1 MGKDRKTRLIKLTD
15 FLKQA
20 NVQIVGGLG
29 LGGGIRTL
37 YRHLSILYSKERALK
52 SSDLWLKEKISDGTL
67 SARNRFTNNIVNI
80 PLHSVVPSLRRPS
93 GVECLDVTE
102 KSDFLVTE
110 TFSCIGD
117 FFEDKKIMQK
127 FESNKKCW
135 NDYIK
140 RRQGSVF
147 IARKFDLS
155 APGTRLIS
163 FYSSVS
169 LVPGEF
175 WLLRNLNSEF
185 SKVLSIWFNS
195 TPNLIQM
202 FLNRTE
208 TRGAWMKTDIDALKE
223 MYVIDPRIIGRK
235 ENNELLEIF
244 DSIATVPLPCIT
256 EQLQKVHPTRKK
268 IDETILKIVGFNESE
283 IDNILTTAYPA
294 LCNEIDKLKTLMEG

>member
-20 NVQIVGGLG
+20 NVEIVGGLG

-37 YRHLSILYSKERALK
+37 YRHLSILYSNERALK
-52 SSDLWLKEKISDGTL
+52 SSDLWLKEKISEGTL

-80 PLHSVVPSLRRPS
+80 PLHSVAPSLRRPS
-93 GVECLDVTE
+93 GVDCVDVTE
-102 KSDFLVTE
+102 KSDFLVTD
-110 TFSCIGD
+110 TFSCIED
-117 FFEDKKIMQK
+117 FFEDKKLMQR
-127 FESNKKCW
+127 FERNKKCW
-135 NDYIK
+135 KDYVE

-147 IARKFDLS
+147 VARKFDLS
-155 APGTRLIS
+155 APGTRLVS

-208 TRGAWMKTDIDALKE
+208 TRGAWMKIDIKALKE
-223 MYVIDPRIIGRK
+223 MYVIDPRTIGRK
-235 ENNELLEIF
+235 EINELLEIF
-244 DSIATVPLPCIT
+244 DSIAALPLPRIT
-256 EQLQKVHPTRKK
+256 EQLRKVHPARKK

-283 IDNILTTAYPA
+283 IDNILALTYPA
-294 LCNEIDKLKTLMEG
+294 LYNEIDKLKTLMEG